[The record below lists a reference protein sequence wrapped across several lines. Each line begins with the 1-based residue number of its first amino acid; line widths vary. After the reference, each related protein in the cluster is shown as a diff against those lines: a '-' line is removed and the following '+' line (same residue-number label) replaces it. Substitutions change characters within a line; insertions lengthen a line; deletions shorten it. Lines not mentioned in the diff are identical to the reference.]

1 MAWQEGRRWRA
12 KVRDSNGKRIT
23 RRFNTE
29 AEADQWVAQVEQ
41 DRAKSKF
48 DLTRGNSSAFDADY
62 VAAVNDK
69 RTVAYLL
76 EQTLMERWV
85 SRGQETRDSGVR
97 AMKLL
102 GFDRKISEI
111 TTDDF
116 WRIIAH
122 LRACGCNNNTIGSYM
137 TRISTCFKH
146 AEARGWIRQRPGMPP
161 SDAYP
166 SPEKK
171 DLVLKPEWKEA
182 LLYEMR
188 DNVPFQ
194 QCTEFL
200 MLMGCRVGE
209 MIQLPWERIDFQHGM
224 VNFIKTK
231 TTNPRRL
238 PMSVQLEALLRQ
250 CYERRQET
258 DTFRGIFPGIWSSK
272 GQAYKKYYDYY
283 ANKSMLVCR
292 KLNLGPNI
300 EKEWTIHT
308 MRHTRLTEIAF
319 LPGITTPMLM
329 EWSGHT
335 SLRVVQGYIHGA
347 GKGAQ
352 MIVDI
357 EDGQL
362 FSERN
367 QPGPV
372 I

>member
-12 KVRDSNGKRIT
+12 KVRDSSGKQRT
-23 RRFNTE
+23 RRFDTE
-29 AEADQWVAQVEQ
+29 AQADQWVAQMEQ

-48 DLTRGNSSAFDADY
+48 DLTRGNSAAFDADF

-76 EQTLMERWV
+76 EQVLLERWV
-85 SRGQETRDSGVR
+85 SRSQKTRDSGVR

-116 WRIIAH
+116 WKVIGH
-122 LRACGCNNNTIGSYM
+122 LRSCGNGNSTIAGYM
-137 TRISTCFKH
+137 ARLSTCFKH
-146 AEARGWIRQRPGMPP
+146 AEARGWIRQRPVMPP

-166 SPEKK
+166 LPEKK
-171 DLVLKPEWKEA
+171 DLVLKDEWKKA

-200 MLMGCRVGE
+200 MLMGCRVEE
-209 MIQLPWERIDFQHGM
+209 MIVMPWERIDFKMGT
-224 VNFIKTK
+224 VNFVQTK

-238 PMSVQLEALLRQ
+238 AISVQLHALLRR
-250 CYERRQET
+250 CYERKQET
-258 DTFRGIFPGIWSSK
+258 DTFRGIFPGIWRDED
-272 GQAYKKYYDYY
+272 QAYKKYYDYY
-283 ANKSMLVCR
+283 KKKVMLVCR
-292 KLNLGPNI
+292 RMKLGPVV
-300 EKEWTIHT
+300 EKEWVIHT
-308 MRHTRLTEIAF
+308 MRHTRITEIAF
-319 LPGITTPMLM
+319 LEGVTTPMLM

-335 SLRVVQGYIHGA
+335 QMKVVQQYIHHS
-347 GKGAQ
+347 GKGTRS
-352 MIVDI
+352 IVDI
-357 EDGQL
+357 EDSQL
-362 FSERN
+362 FNERN